1 MLELQV
7 KNIGIVKEAKIELK
21 GITAITGH
29 NNSGKTT
36 VSKVLYSIISSV
48 EEIGKNNLRD

>member
-1 MLELQV
+1 MVFEEVRNMLELQV

-36 VSKVLYSIISSV
+36 VSI
-48 EEIGKNNLRD
+48 EE